1 MRNKIKQERREEVSL
16 SQRSQKDRREVRSVM
31 MSWKPGMERI
41 SMIGWDVLSG
51 VSDKMGSEVF
61 SIWSNPVHS
70 FQVCSIERLL
80 LKHERLLD
88 SWPPEEKNSIWGQ
101 RRGLIAQIFCVM
113 KFY

>member
-51 VSDKMGSEVF
+51 VSDKIGVKCSPYGQIQYTVF
-61 SIWSNPVHS
+61 RSV
-70 FQVCSIERLL
+70 L
-80 LKHERLLD
+80 LK
-88 SWPPEEKNSIWGQ
+88 G
-101 RRGLIAQIFCVM
+101 CC
-113 KFY
+113 

>member
-51 VSDKMGSEVF
+51 VSDKMGSQWLNGYKFE
-61 SIWSNPVHS
+61 
-70 FQVCSIERLL
+70 QTLGDDE
-80 LKHERLLD
+80 
-88 SWPPEEKNSIWGQ
+88 
-101 RRGLIAQIFCVM
+101 AQ
-113 KFY
+113 